1 MTTQI
6 TQATVDALTTVSG
19 ADIASVNVNVLRRQS
34 GAHIAAAEVETMRRQ
49 SGAHIAAA
57 EVETMRRQLLPSV
70 RIASIYFNTENVS
83 MREVFEKTGAT
94 SLRSLVNRENGITE

>member
-19 ADIASVNVNVLRRQS
+19 ADIASVSVNVLKRQS
-34 GAHIAAAEVETMRRQ
+34 GAHIASASAEAM
-49 SGAHIAAA
+49 H
-57 EVETMRRQLLPSV
+57 RQLLPSV

-94 SLRSLVNRENGITE
+94 SLMALVNRENGVAQ

>member
-19 ADIASVNVNVLRRQS
+19 ADIASVSVNVLRRK
-34 GAHIAAAEVETMRRQ
+34 

-70 RIASIYFNTENVS
+70 RIASIYFDTENVS
-83 MREVFEKTGAT
+83 MREVFEKTAAT
-94 SLRSLVNRENGITE
+94 SLMTLVNRDNGVTQ